1 MIIVANK
8 FEKFQAV
15 ILCIVLLV
23 PLFSPAATCWGQNI
37 LAPKNN
43 RNNSITVQIGQPTV
57 WSMGQAHYLL
67 AKMRSDNF
75 DLVPKQLSSEELDPN
90 KANGTRMQLLKT
102 LLDVEAQYSQKVG
115 LENSINSSELQQQ
128 VSRRNSAQLL
138 LPQKKNQLEAL
149 TDEINKKS
157 ILLAE
162 LKKRQEQAKDPE
174 REIQIARLEV
184 EIKQKEAEKTSLTK
198 EVESLGTAAN
208 STITPNLTEV
218 ATSTTRNMLT
228 DSKAMTEFIEKA
240 FADTGKAN
248 LSAQIALDNYVN
260 FQYEMLAK
268 QLTLLRDETG
278 SEERII
284 FVELP
289 TAIYT
294 ASDKGNNQMVQ
305 VEWEVDNYFYFDEVR
320 ESELNNINACEV
332 YKFEPLEKAK
342 DDTDKT
348 NKKDPQLRAKKEFK
362 SLATINK
369 INSQNNSFTSQ
380 YFKAEKVLNPK
391 DNTKRDKVTVIVK
404 KSVQGRCDSENK
416 ATSPS
421 VRTLDIIPRQSALNV
436 NEYYGTQKR
445 WNFLFGMKLLSGF
458 GLKLDY
464 QRQKELYEQFLQQD
478 IYASGYGKGSNLFG
492 WTFGPTP
499 GTRRISP
506 GIKNTYAVLVVPRKT
521 SAISFK
527 VRGYSFKNKE
537 VVNRSEDNNKHKIF
551 EMDQEQLI
559 VRVPNEDLEDFEVED
574 LQFSPVNK
582 GDRVTVRL
590 TGDYFSP
597 QIGVLVDGVPLK
609 RALSL
614 SNKEVLNAKNKG
626 TTLANFNVDG
636 EFELLNSHEIVM
648 SFSMGKDFVGTPR
661 IHLSTPEKTVEIN
674 YFELDI
680 NKHKNVS
687 LHELATTVPM
697 FMDEFSI
704 TKDLFNVTE
713 DPSNSNYL
721 TARIKGT
728 GLSSDAVI
736 MVNNSKLERKEFS
749 KEPSKEP
756 SKESSKESSKE
767 LQTNNNYL
775 ITFPKNEDGSNKY
788 TIRIGQR
795 TKLGFKEEEFVYEK
809 KTSDPVKTT
818 VLRYIPEL
826 IENGRKYAIAD
837 VRFSYTGEKLTPTI
851 LANYSEFL
859 SIDRTKPPVE
869 EGTGKLLVRL
879 KINYEQINDALF
891 LERKVIPVQY
901 ELQQKEGAKTKDTI
915 DITLPLR
922 PQITAIKNPRTKQAI
937 GYADEEPMIVI
948 EGTNLSNI
956 KSIYFGE
963 IKLDVTSGPN
973 NIIVKVPKWDK
984 VPKGQEVQIPVKFE
998 TDQVLEGNKISTLSY
1013 YTFLGEP
1020 LAPTVVEGKP
1030 YPVYLPYPSTQRKV
1044 KRYKKL
1050 AYMKQN

>member
-1 MIIVANK
+1 
-8 FEKFQAV
+8 
-15 ILCIVLLV
+15 
-23 PLFSPAATCWGQNI
+23 
-37 LAPKNN
+37 
-43 RNNSITVQIGQPTV
+43 
-57 WSMGQAHYLL
+57 
-67 AKMRSDNF
+67 
-75 DLVPKQLSSEELDPN
+75 
-90 KANGTRMQLLKT
+90 
-102 LLDVEAQYSQKVG
+102 
-115 LENSINSSELQQQ
+115 
-128 VSRRNSAQLL
+128 
-138 LPQKKNQLEAL
+138 
-149 TDEINKKS
+149 
-157 ILLAE
+157 
-162 LKKRQEQAKDPE
+162 
-174 REIQIARLEV
+174 
-184 EIKQKEAEKTSLTK
+184 
-198 EVESLGTAAN
+198 
-208 STITPNLTEV
+208 
-218 ATSTTRNMLT
+218 
-228 DSKAMTEFIEKA
+228 
-240 FADTGKAN
+240 
-248 LSAQIALDNYVN
+248 
-260 FQYEMLAK
+260 
-268 QLTLLRDETG
+268 
-278 SEERII
+278 
-284 FVELP
+284 
-289 TAIYT
+289 
-294 ASDKGNNQMVQ
+294 
-305 VEWEVDNYFYFDEVR
+305 
-320 ESELNNINACEV
+320 
-332 YKFEPLEKAK
+332 
-342 DDTDKT
+342 
-348 NKKDPQLRAKKEFK
+348 
-362 SLATINK
+362 
-369 INSQNNSFTSQ
+369 
-380 YFKAEKVLNPK
+380 
-391 DNTKRDKVTVIVK
+391 
-404 KSVQGRCDSENK
+404 
-416 ATSPS
+416 
-421 VRTLDIIPRQSALNV
+421 
-436 NEYYGTQKR
+436 
-445 WNFLFGMKLLSGF
+445 
-458 GLKLDY
+458 
-464 QRQKELYEQFLQQD
+464 
-478 IYASGYGKGSNLFG
+478 
-492 WTFGPTP
+492 
-499 GTRRISP
+499 
-506 GIKNTYAVLVVPRKT
+506 
-521 SAISFK
+521 
-527 VRGYSFKNKE
+527 
-537 VVNRSEDNNKHKIF
+537 
-551 EMDQEQLI
+551 
-559 VRVPNEDLEDFEVED
+559 
-574 LQFSPVNK
+574 
-582 GDRVTVRL
+582 
-590 TGDYFSP
+590 
-597 QIGVLVDGVPLK
+597 
-609 RALSL
+609 
-614 SNKEVLNAKNKG
+614 
-626 TTLANFNVDG
+626 
-636 EFELLNSHEIVM
+636 
-648 SFSMGKDFVGTPR
+648 MGKDFVGTPR

-713 DPSNSNYL
+713 DPPNSNYL

-879 KINYEQINDALF
+879 KINYEQINDTLF